1 MVLTIRSRMLIAAL
15 LPVTLVVIAIVG
27 AFWVSRLGDL
37 DEAHQ
42 QRTRLM
48 VRQVALASEYGV
60 FSGNVASLQAVVNA
74 VLQEADVRA
83 VAVFDARG
91 VMLASAGAP
100 AFTSYES
107 LQDPGYIKQQRNRG
121 VDTLHEPISFSNVQL
136 DDLFA
141 NQGIDKLPASTQ
153 LGHAVLE
160 ISRSGLAAR
169 ERDLLSIALLV
180 GLLGLSL
187 GGFLALRLGE
197 GVVNPI
203 LQVSK
208 TIGRIGRGSF
218 SPHRPLNPKDPLFE
232 VQAGLRQMAI
242 RLAWGRDELE
252 QQVTA
257 VTQELRLKKEE
268 AENATLAKSR
278 FLAAASHDLRQPTHA
293 LGMFVARLE
302 QLTLDAQTRELVG
315 NLQASVQSMQDLLD
329 GLLDLSRLESGAVQ
343 VQLARISVGSLF
355 NGLQAALA
363 PLAADKKL
371 RLRVRPSDAWAHT
384 DAVLLQRIV
393 MNLAHNALRYTEA
406 GTVLISCRRVDA
418 GQNLRIEVWDS
429 GIGISPEH
437 QTEIFKEFYQVGN
450 AARGRAY
457 GLGLGLNIVERS
469 AQLLGHA
476 VRVRSGLGCG
486 TRISV
491 TLPMAEAP
499 SAVATA
505 MPDVV
510 TAPDAP
516 GLRVLVLE
524 DDDFAREA
532 VQELLVTW
540 GYGVRAAISVGQAM
554 RLVREGFMPDIIVS
568 DYRLGDGEHGL
579 MAIHG
584 LRALAQHEIPACLMS
599 GDTDGELMQAAKD
612 ANLTLLHKPVRPAKL
627 RSLLR
632 RLAPQAQ
639 ALDGAVVTE
648 QNT

>member
-1 MVLTIRSRMLIAAL
+1 MLRTIRSRMLLAAL
-15 LPVTLVVIAIVG
+15 LPVTLVVVAVVG
-27 AFWVSRLGDL
+27 AFWASRLGDL

-42 QRTRLM
+42 QRAKLL

-60 FSGNVASLQAVVNA
+60 FSGNTASLQAVVNA
-74 VLQEADVRA
+74 VLREPDVRA
-83 VAVFDARG
+83 VAVFDANG
-91 VMLASAGAP
+91 AMLASAGTP
-100 AFTSYES
+100 AFTSYGS
-107 LQDPGYIKQQRNRG
+107 LQDSVYIAQQHNRG
-121 VDTLHEPISFSNVQL
+121 VDTLTESINLSNVQL

-141 NQGIDKLPASTQ
+141 NQGTDKFSPSTH

-160 ISRSGLAAR
+160 ISRGGLAAR

-197 GVVNPI
+197 GVVHPI

-232 VQAGLRQMAI
+232 LQAGLRQMAI

-343 VQLARISVGSLF
+343 VQLARISIGSLF

-363 PLAADKKL
+363 PIAADKNL
-371 RLRVRPSDAWAHT
+371 RLHIRPSDAWAHT
-384 DAVLLQRIV
+384 DAILLQRIV
-393 MNLAHNALRYTEA
+393 MNLAQNALRYTEA

-450 AARGRAY
+450 SARGRAY

-469 AQLLGHA
+469 AQLLGHT
-476 VRVRSGLGCG
+476 VCIRSGLGCG

-491 TLPMAEAP
+491 TLPMAEP
-499 SAVATA
+499 PDTMTTVLPEVIAVQ
-505 MPDVV
+505 DNR
-510 TAPDAP
+510 

-532 VQELLVTW
+532 VQELLATW
-540 GYGVRAAISVGQAM
+540 GYGVRAVASVGQAM
-554 RLVREGFMPDIIVS
+554 DLVREGFVPDIIVS
-568 DYRLGDGEHGL
+568 DYRLGDGENGL

-584 LRALAQHEIPACLMS
+584 LRALAQSEIPACLMS
-599 GDTDGELMQAAKD
+599 GDTDGVLMQAAKD

-632 RLAPQAQ
+632 RLAPLTESEA
-639 ALDGAVVTE
+639 GAAAP
-648 QNT
+648 QQDA